1 MSSPGATC
9 PVCTA
14 SRRWVGL
21 IIFSLSLSSLI
32 QGDVHQRDGQAAR
45 LVWRG
50 PGSVSRCHEPPI
62 VIPPS
67 LRSSARAAETD
78 YYKVTP
84 LPVNTVTIAASCWRQ
99 GGQPGRL
106 DPMGGRNKVGIIG
119 THRQSGIKSVL
130 CRVQVR
136 PRPLGCGEP
145 GLECWSVSGLRPRR
159 VRRDILYSP
168 LETDRL
174 PI

>member
-14 SRRWVGL
+14 SRRLVVL
-21 IIFSLSLSSLI
+21 MILSLSLLSLFP
-32 QGDVHQRDGQAAR
+32 GDVHQGDGQAAR
-45 LVWRG
+45 MVWGG

-62 VIPPS
+62 VIVIKIFG
-67 LRSSARAAETD
+67 LSSRACD
-78 YYKVTP
+78 DYKVTQ
-84 LPVNTVTIAASCWRQ
+84 LPINTVTIAASCWRQ

-106 DPMGGRNKVGIIG
+106 DPVGGRNKVGPDRG
-119 THRQSGIKSVL
+119 TSRNKGVMSAS

-159 VRRDILYSP
+159 VCRYILVSP